1 MNLLLKPNQKKQ
13 LLPILLTSS
22 LKAAM
27 RKIFLS
33 GFIFFVSLQVSSAQE
48 LNARVTVMANQ
59 VGTNVARSTFTT
71 LQTALTNFL
80 NTRKWTTDVFAPN
93 ERIQCNFLLT
103 LEPTGDLNVYDASLA
118 IQAARP
124 VFNSSYL
131 APLVNYKDDKVKFK
145 YVEFQQLE
153 FNDNRVTGPDEQ
165 ASNLTAVFAYYA
177 YMVLAFDYASFSPH
191 GGDAL
196 FQKAQNVVNNA
207 PDGRGISGWKAFDG
221 VRNRYWLVENMIN
234 SRYSVMH
241 DVYYGYYRQ
250 ALDKMYDDAN
260 AARAAMVNVLRQL
273 DTYNTDNPNTMINQ
287 FFFQGKSDEL
297 INLFKKA
304 VPQDKAAALEI
315 LPKLD
320 ITNAAKYREGLK

>member
-1 MNLLLKPNQKKQ
+1 MRKTFFAISILLL
-13 LLPILLTSS
+13 T
-22 LKAAM
+22 
-27 RKIFLS
+27 
-33 GFIFFVSLQVSSAQE
+33 VQVSIAQE
-48 LNARVTVMANQ
+48 LNARVTVMAGQ
-59 VGTNVARSTFTT
+59 VGPNVNRNTFTT

-80 NTRKWTTDVFAPN
+80 NNRKWTADVFAPN

-103 LEPTGDLNVYDASLA
+103 IEPTSDQNIYDASLA

-124 VFNSSYL
+124 VFNSNYL
-131 APLVNYKDDKVKFK
+131 SPIINYKDDNIKFK

-177 YMVLAFDYASFSPH
+177 YMVLAFDYASFSSH
-191 GGDAL
+191 GGDVY

-260 AARAAMVNVLRQL
+260 AARTAMVNVLQQL
-273 DTYNTDNPNTMINQ
+273 NSFNTDNPNTMINQ

-297 INLFKKA
+297 INMFKKA
-304 VPQDKAAALEI
+304 MPQDKAVALEI